1 MFKFIHNQNY
11 SKIVVAII
19 LLLIIVWGFILRVYK
34 LGEQSYWI
42 DEGYTVNA
50 VLSTLEKG
58 YPTLDSGQDYRRSIL
73 NTYLIAGAVKIGGF
87 NPIATRS
94 VAVIFGTGS
103 ILLIYLLGKRF
114 FHELVGLGAAFL
126 ISLSYWQIAWSRQSR
141 MYIQLQFFFLLSIYI
156 FLSLLEKFSYK
167 KLIFLIILTGATI
180 FSHFFGYFLLPIYL
194 VVLILKLFT
203 EKKEKI
209 KLYFQDKTRVM
220 IFSGVLIISIIIMVD
235 LIIAFFQQVNKNGY
249 FLGKNYQMFLFTYI
263 PIIFSLAIIG
273 MLLVLLERKRILV
286 SLTLII
292 SYLLPYLV
300 ITFSAKTLH
309 YRYLFFLTPLL
320 FLFAVYTL
328 FFISNKFK
336 MQKSLF
342 IGLLIIIIG
351 GSVFISHRFMVFL
364 PQVNYYLES
373 FTPQPNFKKAY
384 EVIKQISFDENK
396 VIISPYT
403 QMDKVYL
410 GKSDYWLA
418 IDLNG
423 GYLNQ
428 QLLPEREFYNNAITI
443 KNVEQLKQIIDE
455 QSGYIVVDDMAL
467 SIRLERDIIDLIGE
481 QQLIYTD
488 QERYG
493 SRIWVF
499 AF

>member
-1 MFKFIHNQNY
+1 MFKFIHNQNF

-19 LLLIIVWGFILRVYK
+19 LLIIIFWGFVLRVYK

-58 YPTLDSGQDYRRSIL
+58 YPILDSGQNYSRSIL

-87 NPIATRS
+87 NPTATRS

-103 ILLIYLLGKRF
+103 ILLVYLLGKRF
-114 FHELVGLGAAFL
+114 FHELVGLGASFL
-126 ISLSYWQIAWSRQSR
+126 TSLSYWQISWSRQAR
-141 MYIQLQFFFLLSIYI
+141 MYIQLQFFFLLSIYL

-167 KLIFLIILTGATI
+167 KLIFLILSTGATI
-180 FSHFFGYFLLPIYL
+180 LSHFFGYFLLPIYF
-194 VVLILKLFT
+194 LILLLKLLT

-209 KLYFQDKTRVM
+209 KLYFKDKKKII
-220 IFSGVLIISIIIMVD
+220 IFSGLLFVSIIIMVD
-235 LIIAFFQQVNKNGY
+235 LLVVFSQQVNKNGY
-249 FLGKNYQMFLFTYI
+249 FLGKNYQMFLFTYV

-273 MLLVLLERKRILV
+273 MIIILMERKKILV

-300 ITFSAKTLH
+300 IAFSAKTLH
-309 YRYLFFLTPLL
+309 YRYLFFLTPLI
-320 FLFAVYTL
+320 FIFAVYTL
-328 FFISNKFK
+328 FFISTKFK

-351 GSVFISHRFMVFL
+351 GSVFISHRFMVFV
-364 PQVNYYLES
+364 PQTNYYLEY

-384 EVIKQISFDENK
+384 EVIKQIGFDESK
-396 VIISPYT
+396 IIISPYT

-423 GYLNQ
+423 GSLERD
-428 QLLPEREFYNNAITI
+428 LLPEREFYNNAITI
-443 KNVEQLKQIIDE
+443 SDVENLRKVIDE
-455 QSGYIVVDDMAL
+455 NKGYIVVDDMAL